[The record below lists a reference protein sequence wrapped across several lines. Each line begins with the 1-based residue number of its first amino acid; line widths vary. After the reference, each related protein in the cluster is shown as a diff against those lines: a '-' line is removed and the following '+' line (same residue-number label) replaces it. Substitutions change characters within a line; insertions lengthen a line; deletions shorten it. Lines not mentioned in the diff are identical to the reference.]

1 LESGLGCDGQLLPD
15 RKQLPLRYSRG
26 VTGSSVKTIIGA
38 LNEAD
43 VRYLVV
49 GGLAVV
55 AHGHVRFT
63 ADIDL
68 VLDFDEANL
77 RRAMEVFE
85 SLDFRPRAPVPLHQF
100 ADAEIRQGWI
110 RDKGLT
116 VFSLFSDDHPLTE
129 VDLFVADPLGFDEA
143 YERRVPMTIAPGV
156 EATFVALRDL
166 IRMKADA
173 GRPRDLAD
181 VEGLAELHGDTPD
194 D

>member
-1 LESGLGCDGQLLPD
+1 MTIVI
-15 RKQLPLRYSRG
+15 RYSG
-26 VTGSSVKTIIGA
+26 DMTSSSVQTIIGA
-38 LNEAD
+38 LNKAG

-63 ADIDL
+63 ADIDII
-68 VLDFDEANL
+68 LDFDEANL
-77 RRAMEVFE
+77 LRAMEVFAG
-85 SLDFRPRAPVPLHQF
+85 LGFRPRAPVPLHQF

-143 YERRVPMTIAPGV
+143 YARRATLAVAPDV
-156 EATFVALRDL
+156 EATFVGLDDL
-166 IRMKADA
+166 VRMKRAA
-173 GRPRDLAD
+173 ARPRDLTD
-181 VEGLAELHGDTPD
+181 VEQLEILSGDRD
-194 D
+194 DD

>member
-1 LESGLGCDGQLLPD
+1 MTS
-15 RKQLPLRYSRG
+15 
-26 VTGSSVKTIIGA
+26 SSVQTIVQA
-38 LNEAD
+38 LNDAG

-55 AHGHVRFT
+55 AHGYLRFT

-77 RRAMEVFE
+77 RRAMEVFAG
-85 SLDFRPRAPVPLHQF
+85 LGFRPRAPVPLRQF
-100 ADAEIRQGWI
+100 ADTEIRQGWI

-129 VDLFVADPLGFDEA
+129 VDLFVADPLGFEDA
-143 YERRVPMTIAPGV
+143 YARRVTMAIAPDV
-156 EATFVALRDL
+156 EATFVGLGDL
-166 IRMKADA
+166 VRMKKVA
-173 GRPRDLAD
+173 GRPQDLTDIEQLEILIGARD
-181 VEGLAELHGDTPD
+181 D